1 MHIIIHVLLINY
13 MRFYFMDSD
22 SYLQIRNYIS
32 KILRESILKEGAT
45 GSALAAKVARVLIDI
60 CIDNYADIGLLY
72 LKYYT
77 GTTNEKAYHAFHVKG
92 REIKLLG
99 DDRQGAGLI
108 RMKSWSQSFPVT
120 AGVYLPDD
128 LRYHG
133 RAARAYIEYR
143 GDVCIVAS
151 GMMEKYKI
159 NHNDI
164 HSAVRELADN
174 EEIQKLKR
182 AGEDFLSYV
191 QSEEDRKQLIKSFG
205 SVSAIG
211 YFAAIF
217 AVVIPA
223 GGSSGALGHVSSRT
237 AGTSMDKPVLIFHE
251 NRMTVSDPDF
261 NHEIRRQLPD
271 GGRLG
276 RHLPLPLNT
285 TMEKPV
291 QPGSALRKLAATN
304 TTYIHELQHLIQHA
318 VYQTPTRHAQNI
330 EMASDDPDRY
340 HPYNVYQPGA
350 SKPVLQGMIKSR
362 RPSSQQIEIMSELL
376 TAANLIDPQ
385 EKKVSGVNSPLFDYI
400 GSTSGGSS
408 GDGGRLY
415 MTLDSRYG
423 SDQNLEESWSL
434 QIRGIGFIDSIQKQL
449 NFILSSIPS
458 KKKPAERESQ
468 LARFGS
474 SKGKKAVGRKYRLF
488 LADAFENAGLAKRIL
503 KFDTSDSDSRIG
515 PEEIKKRLPPD
526 EDGEVTPLEMKME
539 KFLAN
544 KGGRLTKSDFNEAYL
559 GMPSIGIYFA
569 TLDISFGLER
579 NVYSSMI
586 NIPLPWLKNYIDKA
600 LYSDIVEVA
609 KSSKQKMGILES
621 GLIDRIAAALD
632 IKVAITQPISLIPK
646 SSIPKIAAIAGF
658 TSRVQSGV
666 AEIGAAWYERAAN
679 YIWPQMRTEYDAEFT
694 ASNGLVLYNL
704 YLLGS
709 GEKEEMP
716 RSMLEKIN
724 RNSEPL
730 FRALIEEDI
739 EKVEDAFTS
748 IRPGSSHASRFMR
761 YIPREERAEKSDQ
774 DRRLAID
781 LIEIAQDISDE
792 ELDEIIQAAAM
803 QADSSAQ
810 WPEDSKKFKD
820 ILQEYIDDTD
830 ADPSVQYEFLQL
842 FRLEFLGLIGKKFLS

>member
-1 MHIIIHVLLINY
+1 MN
-13 MRFYFMDSD
+13 SD

-77 GTTNEKAYHAFHVKG
+77 GDTNEKSYHAFHVKG
-92 REIKLLG
+92 GEIKLLG
-99 DDRQGAGLI
+99 EDRQRSGLI
-108 RMKSWSQSFPVT
+108 KMKSWSQSFPVT

-151 GMMEKYKI
+151 GLMEKYKI
-159 NHNDI
+159 NHHEV
-164 HSAVRELADN
+164 HSAVRALADN

-217 AVVIPA
+217 AVFIPA
-223 GGSSGALGHVSSRT
+223 GGSSGALGHVSSKT
-237 AGTSMDKPVLIFHE
+237 AANPMDKQVLIFHE

-261 NHEIRRQLPD
+261 NHNIRNQLPD
-271 GGRLG
+271 GGRVG
-276 RHLPLPLNT
+276 RPGQIPLYT
-285 TMEKPV
+285 AMEKPV
-291 QPGSALRKLAATN
+291 QLGSALRKLAATN

-318 VYQTPTRHAQNI
+318 VYQTPTQHAQNI
-330 EMASDDPDRY
+330 EMTSDDPEQY
-340 HPYNVYQPGA
+340 HPYNVYQVSG
-350 SKPVLQGMIKSR
+350 KPAVIQGMIKSR
-362 RPSSQQIEIMSELL
+362 RPSAQQIEIMSELL
-376 TAANLIDPQ
+376 AAGNVIDPQ
-385 EKKVSGVNSPLFDYI
+385 EKRVSGVNSPLFDYI
-400 GSTSGGSS
+400 GSVSGGSS
-408 GDGGRLY
+408 GDGASLY
-415 MTLDSRYG
+415 MKLDAGYG
-423 SDQNLEESWSL
+423 KDTSLEESWKL
-434 QIRGIGFIDSIQKQL
+434 VVHGFNFNTTILNQL
-449 NFILSSIPS
+449 NFILSGIPS

-488 LADAFENAGLAKRIL
+488 LADVFENADLAKRIL
-503 KFDTSDSDSRIG
+503 KFDPSNADSRIG

-539 KFLAN
+539 KYLAN
-544 KGGRLTKSDFNEAYL
+544 KGGKLSKSAFREVLN
-559 GMPSIGIYFA
+559 GMPSIAIYLA
-569 TLDISFGLER
+569 ALDISF
-579 NVYSSMI
+579 NVSGSGHSKQI
-586 NIPLPWLKNYIDKA
+586 NIPLPWLKNYIDKE
-600 LYSDIVEVA
+600 LYSKIVDVA
-609 KSSKQKMGILES
+609 TSKSTRSVILES
-621 GLIDRIAAALD
+621 DLIDKIAAELD
-632 IKVAITQPISLIPK
+632 IKVAITQPISLVPK

-666 AEIGAAWYERAAN
+666 ADIGAAWYERAAN

-704 YLLGS
+704 YLLGT

-716 RSMLEKIN
+716 GSLLRKIN
-724 RNSEPL
+724 QNTEPL

-739 EKVEDAFTS
+739 EDVEDAFTS
-748 IRPGSSHASRFMR
+748 LRPGSRHASRFMR

-792 ELDEIIQAAAM
+792 ELDEIIEAAAM
-803 QADSSAQ
+803 QSDSSAQ
-810 WPEDSKKFKD
+810 WPEDSKKFND
-820 ILQEYIDDTD
+820 VLQKYIDT
-830 ADPSVQYEFLQL
+830 AAVPSTQYEFLQL